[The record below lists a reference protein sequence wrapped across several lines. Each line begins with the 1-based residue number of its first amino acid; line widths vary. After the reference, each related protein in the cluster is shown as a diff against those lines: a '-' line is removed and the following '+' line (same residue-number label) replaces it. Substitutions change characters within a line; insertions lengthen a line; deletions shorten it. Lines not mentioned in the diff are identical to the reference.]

1 MKKIIEIIKKKCLR
15 DTTKTIILVVILILA
30 FIGVN
35 TLIQNLDL
43 QDIDVTAN
51 KLYTLSEESKNQIK
65 NINQKVT
72 VYLIGFKEDTA
83 LSDLLKQYTKQNENI
98 TQEIIKDIQ
107 DRADI
112 KAKYQITDETQVI
125 IVETEERNKILTVD
139 ELYTYDY
146 TTYQQI
152 DVSEQKITNAIVDL
166 TILEKPKVYFLTGHN
181 EYGINTHLTILN
193 AYLVNEVND
202 VESLDLLVK
211 DTVPEDADALVIGTP
226 AKDFSDREVKI
237 ITKYI
242 NNGGKIL
249 WMNDPEL
256 TGKEY
261 PNIQKILDLFGVT
274 LDEGII
280 IEQDSNKMISETP
293 NFIIP
298 NVSSTNATKNIA
310 TDGGVLLI
318 NSGKITLAD
327 DEKLGEL
334 NVNNQT
340 ILTTSDK
347 ALFRTEVSSTSV
359 SKISSDEEGTFTLAS
374 KLTKRINEDTEAV
387 MYIIAN
393 NLFATDYPISSGS
406 SQIPAIYFYNN
417 KDLVLNIISELTD
430 RKDTITIR
438 KDTGTVSYTATEQ
451 QDRIV
456 KIIIFTIP
464 TVIILAGIIV
474 WQLRRRKK

>member
-1 MKKIIEIIKKKCLR
+1 MKKIIEIIKKKWLR
-15 DTTKTIILVVILILA
+15 DTTKTIILVAILILA
-30 FIGVN
+30 FIGIN

-51 KLYTLSEESKNQIK
+51 KLYTLSEESKNQVK
-65 NINQKVT
+65 NINQKVKI
-72 VYLIGFKEDTA
+72 YLIGFEEDTS
-83 LSDLLKQYTKQNENI
+83 LSDLLKQYTRQNENI
-98 TQEIIKDIQ
+98 THEVIKDIQ

-125 IVETEERNKILTVD
+125 IVETEERNKILTID

-146 TTYQQI
+146 TTYKQI

-166 TILEKPKVYFLTGHN
+166 TISEKPKVYFLTGHN
-181 EYGINTHLTILN
+181 EYGIDTHLTVLK
-193 AYLVNEVND
+193 AYLENEVNE

-211 DTVPEDADALVIGTP
+211 GTVPEDADALVIGTP
-226 AKDFSDREVKI
+226 EKDFSDTEVEM
-237 ITKYI
+237 ITQYI

-256 TGKEY
+256 TGKKY

-274 LDEGII
+274 FDEGII

-298 NVSSTNATKNIA
+298 NVSSTSATKDIA

-327 DEKLGEL
+327 DEKLEEL
-334 NVNNQT
+334 NVLNET
-340 ILTTSDK
+340 ILSTSNK
-347 ALFRTEVSSTSV
+347 ALFRKDVSNSSL
-359 SKISSDEEGTFTLAS
+359 SKINSDEEGTFILAS
-374 KLTKRINEDTEAV
+374 KLTKQVDDKEAV
-387 MYIIAN
+387 MYVIAD
-393 NLFATDYPISSGS
+393 NLFATDYQITSGS

-417 KDLVLNIISELTD
+417 KDIVLNIIAELTD
-430 RKDTITIR
+430 REDTITIR
-438 KDTGTVSYTATEQ
+438 KDVGAITYAATEQ
-451 QDRIV
+451 QDKIV
-456 KIIIFTIP
+456 KIIIFAIP
-464 TVIILAGIIV
+464 VIIILAGIIV
-474 WQLRRRKK
+474 WQIRRRKK

>member
-1 MKKIIEIIKKKCLR
+1 MKKIIEIIKKKWLR
-15 DTTKTIILVVILILA
+15 DTTKTILLVAILILA
-30 FIGVN
+30 FIGIN

-72 VYLIGFKEDTA
+72 VYLIGFEEDTA

-139 ELYTYDY
+139 DLYTFDY

-181 EYGINTHLTILN
+181 EYGIDTHLTVLN
-193 AYLVNEVND
+193 AYLTNEVND

-211 DTVPEDADALVIGTP
+211 DTVPEDANALVIGTP
-226 AKDFSDREVKI
+226 AKDFSDREVEI
-237 ITKYI
+237 ITQYI

-274 LDEGII
+274 FDEGII

-298 NVSSTNATKNIA
+298 DVSSTNATKNIA

-318 NSGKITLAD
+318 NSGKITLVD
-327 DEKLGEL
+327 DEKLEEL
-334 NVNNQT
+334 NVTNQT

-347 ALFRTEVSSTSV
+347 ALFRTEVSSASI

-374 KLTKRINEDTEAV
+374 KLTKQINEDTEAV
-387 MYIIAN
+387 MYAIAD
-393 NLFATDYPISSGS
+393 NLFATDYPITSGS

-430 RKDTITIR
+430 REDTITIR

-456 KIIIFTIP
+456 KIIIFVIP
-464 TVIILAGIIV
+464 AIIILAGIIV
-474 WQLRRRKK
+474 WQIRRRKK